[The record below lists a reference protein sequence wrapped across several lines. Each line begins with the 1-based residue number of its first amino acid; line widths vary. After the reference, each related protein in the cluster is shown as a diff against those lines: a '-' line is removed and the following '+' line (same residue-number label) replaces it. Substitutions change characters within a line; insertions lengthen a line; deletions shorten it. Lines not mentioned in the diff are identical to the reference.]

1 MTTRFLKYYSVCFIL
16 VIGIAG
22 IILYEVLPDPVE
34 PVVVK
39 EDPLSWY
46 PPGINSLGNDAADL
60 LILYGRELV
69 LNTSKYFG
77 PRGSI
82 KVTSNGMNCANCHI
96 DAGTRNNGFS
106 LSAVAANYPKYRNR
120 SGRVES
126 IEFRINDCFQRSL
139 NGKPIDSAGKEMKA
153 MVSYIRWL
161 GKDVSK
167 NITPRGAGIPKIEI
181 LDRAANPDKGK
192 VVFSNL
198 CTKCHGSEGQGQVNP
213 DSTGYTYPPLWGE
226 HSFNISAGMYRIS
239 SLAAFIKYNMPYT
252 TVQIDPQLSDEDA
265 WDVAAFISSQQR
277 PVKLFKEDWP
287 KKETKPFDF
296 PFGPYADSFSELQ
309 HKYGPFAALKIKK
322 QGP

>member
-1 MTTRFLKYYSVCFIL
+1 MPGKIPDSQSFFTSSCFIFMFPATTAL
-16 VIGIAG
+16 STLMA
-22 IILYEVLPDPVE
+22 ILQ
-34 PVVVK
+34 
-39 EDPLSWY
+39 
-46 PPGINSLGNDAADL
+46 
-60 LILYGRELV
+60 
-69 LNTSKYFG
+69 T
-77 PRGSI
+77 
-82 KVTSNGMNCANCHI
+82 
-96 DAGTRNNGFS
+96 
-106 LSAVAANYPKYRNR
+106 
-120 SGRVES
+120 
-126 IEFRINDCFQRSL
+126 Q
-139 NGKPIDSAGKEMKA
+139 
-153 MVSYIRWL
+153 
-161 GKDVSK
+161 
-167 NITPRGAGIPKIEI
+167 NITPKGAGIPKIEI

-309 HKYGPFAALKIKK
+309 HQYGPFAAIKIKK